1 MDIFQF
7 MKIDDVIQLTACDDA
22 LPIQFYLKT
31 SVIGL
36 LFITFDYN
44 GVIWLSNSN
53 VGSSSDVRKAKYL
66 HKRKFFQHEIIRFLH
81 EVSLLKKL

>member
-1 MDIFQF
+1 MLHSYVGRKVIIHKLIVNKMDIFQL

-36 LFITFDYN
+36 LFIAFDYN
-44 GVIWLSNSN
+44 GVI
-53 VGSSSDVRKAKYL
+53 
-66 HKRKFFQHEIIRFLH
+66 
-81 EVSLLKKL
+81 

>member
-44 GVIWLSNSN
+44 GVI
-53 VGSSSDVRKAKYL
+53 
-66 HKRKFFQHEIIRFLH
+66 
-81 EVSLLKKL
+81 